1 MSQEHLKAFL
11 QRVESDP
18 SLQDTLQRVSDP
30 KQIVRL
36 AKDHG
41 FQITE
46 KEEEHFAQ
54 ENWRDLPL

>member
-1 MSQEHLKAFL
+1 MSQEQLKAFL

-18 SLQDTLQRVSDP
+18 SLQDTLQRVTDP

-46 KEEEHFAQ
+46 KEEEHFA
-54 ENWRDLPL
+54 

>member
-1 MSQEHLKAFL
+1 
-11 QRVESDP
+11 
-18 SLQDTLQRVSDP
+18 VSDP

-41 FQITE
+41 FRIAE

>member
-1 MSQEHLKAFL
+1 MSQEQLKAFL

-18 SLQDTLQRVSDP
+18 ALQDTLQRVSDH

-36 AKDHG
+36 AKDNG
-41 FQITE
+41 FRITE
-46 KEEEHFAQ
+46 KEEEHFAK